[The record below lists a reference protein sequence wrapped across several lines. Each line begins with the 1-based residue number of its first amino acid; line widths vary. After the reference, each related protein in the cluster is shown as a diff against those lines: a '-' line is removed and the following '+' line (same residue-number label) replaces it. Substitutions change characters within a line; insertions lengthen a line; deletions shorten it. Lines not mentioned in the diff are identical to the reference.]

1 MEYIIMQAGSMSNT
15 IYSKE
20 HKDLVTKL
28 RNARKESGLT
38 QIEVAKLLG
47 RSQSYVSKMEKGQRR
62 INVTQLKEFAK
73 IYGRKIDYFIND

>member
-1 MEYIIMQAGSMSNT
+1 MSNT

-28 RNARKESGLT
+28 RNARKESGLN